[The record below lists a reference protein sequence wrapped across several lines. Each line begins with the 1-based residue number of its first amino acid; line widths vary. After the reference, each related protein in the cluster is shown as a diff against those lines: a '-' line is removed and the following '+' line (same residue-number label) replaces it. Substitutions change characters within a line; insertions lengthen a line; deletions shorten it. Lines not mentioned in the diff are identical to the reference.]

1 MISYMSFEYDKKNIG
16 KKIRHLRLKN
26 NLSIDELAA
35 MLELSPAFIG
45 LLERGQ
51 RGAKLDNLVKL
62 SRIFEVDIKE
72 LLYSTSDEI
81 ASVNEGNRQSK
92 IDTLRTLSF
101 DLSEKEL
108 DYLLASVRNIK
119 KLRLKDDEDD
129 DELSYSKS
137 EAKFF

>member
-1 MISYMSFEYDKKNIG
+1 MSFEYDKKNIG